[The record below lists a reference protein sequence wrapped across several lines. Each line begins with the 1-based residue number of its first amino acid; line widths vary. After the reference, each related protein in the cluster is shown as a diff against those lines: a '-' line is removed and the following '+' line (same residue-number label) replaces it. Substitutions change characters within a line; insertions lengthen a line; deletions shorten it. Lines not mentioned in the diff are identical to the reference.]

1 MTSTGL
7 HTLKK
12 FPFVRLLLP
21 LIAGITFEW
30 YVQVELLYILLA
42 AVIAIFLFI
51 IYILLPISKK
61 FSLRWLQGI
70 LLTALL
76 ASLGGCITYTKNIT
90 HQKDW
95 IGDHYH
101 AGDNVIITL
110 EEPLVEKDNSF
121 KAVASVN
128 AVKEKKV
135 WRNVTGKILIY
146 LQKDTSLNKL
156 GYGSQLLINKPLQS
170 ITNSGNPGAFDYKR
184 YSIFQ
189 NITHQVFLKQ
199 DEVILL
205 PAKNINWLQQKLFDI
220 RSATIKTI
228 QQNIKGEQ
236 EQGVAEALLI
246 GYRND
251 LDKDLVQ
258 AYSNTGVVH
267 IIAISGLHIG
277 MIYFLLNLIFIR
289 LRRFKGINYLR
300 PFIIL
305 FVLWTFTLVAGA
317 VPSILRSAVM
327 FTFIVIGQAI
337 NRKTNI
343 YNTLAAS
350 AFCMLVYDPFMLW
363 DVGFLLSYAAVI
375 SIITFMQPVYHWL
388 YFENKLLNKI
398 WQLTSVTI
406 SAQILT
412 LPVVVFYFHQ
422 FPNFF
427 LITNMLVVP
436 LSGLI
441 LYGEI
446 LLLCISFIS
455 GFASFVGKIL
465 YGLIW
470 FMNTFIQHI
479 NNFPFS
485 VWNNLQINIFQTWTL
500 YGFIVLLC
508 VWLLRKSLAS
518 FIISLVFFASFVISV
533 SVEMIYRNQQQKLIV
548 YNVPKQ
554 SAMDIIQGDKY
565 YFVGDSVLLKDYSLQ
580 NFHLKPARNLFH
592 TTSSNDTILKI
603 FPDNLIKIEN
613 VSVLIIDNSFKDFS
627 SSKKTLLDII
637 VICKNPRLS
646 ISQLQNEFACKEIIF
661 DSSNPLWKI
670 ERWKKECDSLH
681 LRFHSVPQQGA
692 FVMDL

>member
-21 LIAGITFEW
+21 LTAGITFEW
-30 YVQVELLYILLA
+30 YVQVELSYILV

-51 IYILLPISKK
+51 IYILLPFAKK
-61 FSLRWLQGI
+61 FSLRWLHGI
-70 LLTALL
+70 LLTTLL
-76 ASLGGCITYTKNIT
+76 VSLGSCITYTTNIT
-90 HQKDW
+90 HQKNW
-95 IGDHYH
+95 IGDYYH

-110 EEPLVEKDNSF
+110 EEPLVEKNNSF
-121 KAVASVN
+121 KAVALVN
-128 AVKEKKV
+128 AVEEKKV
-135 WRNVTGKILIY
+135 WRNVSGKILIY

-184 YSIFQ
+184 YCLFQ

-199 DEVILL
+199 NEFIVL
-205 PAKNINWLQQKLFDI
+205 PTKNINWLQQKLFDI

-277 MIYFLLNLIFIR
+277 MIYFLLNLIFVR
-289 LRRFKGINYLR
+289 LKRFKWINYLR

-305 FVLWTFTLVAGA
+305 FVLWAFTLVAGA

-375 SIITFMQPVYHWL
+375 SIITFMQPVYRWL
-388 YFENKLLNKI
+388 YFENKILDKI
-398 WQLTSVTI
+398 WALTSVTI

-412 LPVVVFYFHQ
+412 MPIVVFYFHQ

-446 LLLCISFIS
+446 LLLCVSFIS
-455 GFASFVGKIL
+455 GIASFVGKML

-470 FMNTFIQHI
+470 FMDTFIEHV
-479 NNFPFS
+479 NNFPFAL
-485 VWNNLQINIFQTWTL
+485 WNNLQINIFQTWML
-500 YGFIVLLC
+500 YGFIIFLC
-508 VWLLRKSLAS
+508 VWLLRKSAAS
-518 FIISLVFFASFVISV
+518 FIISLACFTTFIVTV
-533 SVEMIYRNQQQKLIV
+533 SVEMIHRNQQQKIVV

-554 SAMDIIQGDKY
+554 SAIDIIQGDKY
-565 YFVGDSVLLKDYSLQ
+565 YFVGDSGLLKNDFLL

-592 TTSSNDTILKI
+592 TFSSNDTTFKI
-603 FPDNLIKIEN
+603 SPDNLIKIKN
-613 VSVLIIDNSFKDFS
+613 VSVLIIDNSFKDFF
-627 SSKKTLLDII
+627 SSKKTPVDII
-637 VICKNPRLS
+637 IICKNPTLN
-646 ISQLQNEFACKEIIF
+646 ISWLQNEFACKKIVF

-692 FVMDL
+692 FVMEL

>member
-1 MTSTGL
+1 
-7 HTLKK
+7 
-12 FPFVRLLLP
+12 
-21 LIAGITFEW
+21 
-30 YVQVELLYILLA
+30 
-42 AVIAIFLFI
+42 
-51 IYILLPISKK
+51 
-61 FSLRWLQGI
+61 
-70 LLTALL
+70 
-76 ASLGGCITYTKNIT
+76 
-90 HQKDW
+90 
-95 IGDHYH
+95 
-101 AGDNVIITL
+101 
-110 EEPLVEKDNSF
+110 
-121 KAVASVN
+121 
-128 AVKEKKV
+128 
-135 WRNVTGKILIY
+135 
-146 LQKDTSLNKL
+146 
-156 GYGSQLLINKPLQS
+156 
-170 ITNSGNPGAFDYKR
+170 
-184 YSIFQ
+184 
-189 NITHQVFLKQ
+189 
-199 DEVILL
+199 
-205 PAKNINWLQQKLFDI
+205 
-220 RSATIKTI
+220 
-228 QQNIKGEQ
+228 
-236 EQGVAEALLI
+236 
-246 GYRND
+246 
-251 LDKDLVQ
+251 
-258 AYSNTGVVH
+258 
-267 IIAISGLHIG
+267 
-277 MIYFLLNLIFIR
+277 
-289 LRRFKGINYLR
+289 
-300 PFIIL
+300 
-305 FVLWTFTLVAGA
+305 
-317 VPSILRSAVM
+317 
-327 FTFIVIGQAI
+327 
-337 NRKTNI
+337 
-343 YNTLAAS
+343 
-350 AFCMLVYDPFMLW
+350 MLW

-603 FPDNLIKIEN
+603 FPYNLIKIEN

-627 SSKKTLLDII
+627 PSKKTLLDII